1 MTDFLSHLVDRV
13 LDVAP
18 VLERRRGSRFEPV
31 RELTRPAEA
40 IAEVNDVVDAS
51 RPAPPVL
58 TRVEAPASRAA
69 ESPMPGVE
77 SIRPVQQ
84 VMERVVQHSLE
95 ARQPE
100 TSYVQPR
107 YEDDRPKTM
116 QETIVER
123 RIETHTDHRIT
134 VSPTIQRHVEHRELI
149 REIVQPAPRVDP
161 VQQEAK
167 STPPQ
172 REVHV
177 VRRVETAVPSPTAA
191 KTQQA
196 ISPRLAPQMQSP
208 RVQKLADVS
217 TPIIEST
224 PPAIHVTIGRIEIK
238 ATNAPAQPSRQRALT
253 PKLSL
258 DEYLKA
264 RSGGGR

>member
-1 MTDFLSHLVDRV
+1 MTDFLSHLVDRA

-31 RELTRPAEA
+31 RELMRPAEA

-58 TRVEAPASRAA
+58 PHIEAPVPRAT

-77 SIRPVQQ
+77 SIRPMQQ
-84 VMERVVQHSLE
+84 VVERVVQPLE
-95 ARQPE
+95 ARQPD
-100 TSYVQPR
+100 TPHIQPR
-107 YEDDRPKTM
+107 YEDNRPKTM

-134 VSPTIQRHVEHRELI
+134 VSPTIQRHVEHHELV

-177 VRRVETAVPSPTAA
+177 VRRVENSVPTASVA
-191 KTQQA
+191 KPQQA
-196 ISPRLAPQMQSP
+196 LSPRLAPQIQSP
-208 RVQKLADVS
+208 RAQRQAAVPAPS
-217 TPIIEST
+217 IEST

>member
-1 MTDFLSHLVDRV
+1 MTDFLSHLVDRA

-31 RELTRPAEA
+31 RELTRPAEP
-40 IAEVNDVVDAS
+40 IVEVNDTVEAS
-51 RPAPPVL
+51 RPAPPVFP
-58 TRVEAPASRAA
+58 RVEAPVPRAT
-69 ESPMPGVE
+69 ESPMQGVE

-84 VMERVVQHSLE
+84 VVERAVQPLE

-100 TSYVQPR
+100 TPHDQPR
-107 YEDDRPKTM
+107 YEDNRPKTM

-134 VSPTIQRHVEHRELI
+134 VSPTIQRHVEHHELV

-167 STPPQ
+167 STPQ
-172 REVHV
+172 REMHV

-191 KTQQA
+191 KPQQA
-196 ISPRLAPQMQSP
+196 ISPRLAPQIQSP
-208 RVQKLADVS
+208 RAQRQVAVPAPS
-217 TPIIEST
+217 IEST